1 VDEPIHNFY
10 FSTNRYLW
18 LSLIPKEHREEH
30 FPDSEKQ
37 IPRKLVTTSVFCEK
51 FWSDRHVNLTTEE
64 RNITAER
71 AWFGIRSFVKGSRI
85 ADTVAKNGLDSSLF
99 AQLSTAKEEIAQ
111 VYRSESEI
119 YFQEDELR
127 TLILIY
133 KKYANWLEKNEYYD
147 EMDIVRSA
155 INYSKGRADIYQENK
170 REIVS
175 LDKSRINEI
184 INSLNMSEE
193 TLQYKKDAYRAMKT
207 KKLTKE
213 MKMKYIN
220 FVKQWLDGSVRS
232 SPPVGVYGKERL
244 TIYKHRLSGAA
255 RLLFSWVQLDGYNR
269 DEPFLLIYNVVFD
282 HDAVNSYI
290 DEKLGKNKIE
300 LTSEGTTQNSNPKPE
315 RISSI
320 KDTMG
325 TGPTKPSPGK
335 ISMSAIDNIDMPHN
349 ITLDWE
355 QRRAIVANQPLL
367 VDGLAGT
374 GKTAVLSRRAV
385 FRAGYCDVS
394 TKILCIASNHSVVNR
409 LSSDVS
415 NLMSNNNY
423 WNKQIEWGFQQRLFG
438 IGLDSSEI
446 DTQLKISESCDHHKF
461 KFDEIILDE
470 CQDITPLEFDCLK
483 LFAKYND
490 VKRFSFAGD
499 PLQTLNPTGFDWG
512 RIRNLFVESIGED
525 LSENERNDIAKELQI
540 SKFHQN
546 YRSQGAIVE
555 LANSIQ
561 RHRSVVLGSK
571 DTINMIPYED
581 AGEPAHLL
589 QIMDA
594 EDKEAITTAL
604 INSGIGNVIVICWA
618 TDDHQLIE
626 MCTSEIGDEILKDA
640 WNRQDISE
648 EEQSS
653 FRTKLII
660 HSSSSIKGGEHTAV
674 LLYKF
679 GSNHDHKLD
688 SLLKE
693 HETISK
699 VEQID
704 QIPVSYAY
712 SRLYVAV
719 TRAFRNVYFAEDKD
733 GIDFWNKVKIKN
745 MDQSSLFSKVQSAK
759 AVKTIGDFLL
769 DDELTW
775 KNFKKYNRIWREDRD
790 KNALF
795 AAIRIMRHLIA
806 TNDDK
811 GNSKT
816 LAELEG
822 DKALYFDENSAVAED
837 KYKLAGKKSKYLP
850 LMYKRKAWMEIFEEI
865 GESQVPFDVAM
876 KLFCEFK
883 SNSSTTIEDLAIVSF
898 KEIIDKLD
906 STDTAFTE
914 YWKGCIEFEDFISA
928 LKRNYLKMFFRYTSN
943 IGEVTASNKKY
954 VDFFTFE
961 IIREMLKKKNKSWVF
976 AGEYVRFIDKYGKD
990 QKPKFDKTKDFT
1002 YAKSLEEGMRD
1013 LSGEEKVQYIEE
1025 HLSLVSKEIQAE
1037 WKRILCKA
1045 VDKIILDLPPKGFEP
1060 QSGGKMSFEIH
1071 KNKKPTQTQKLFDLL
1086 AKRQLNADESEGY
1099 TFRDAYS
1106 WCIEHILL
1114 ARNQVSEIDK
1124 YISLVKALE
1133 SPKMIGDKFAKQ
1145 VSWMNEDKIPITSI
1159 WVNSQMGNITK
1170 FSNKSDLK
1178 DLLDSAM
1185 AQARYYN
1192 KNKLWPG
1199 SQIFN
1204 KPMQLI
1210 NDHYEDGEPISWYI
1224 FSNLGGSIIEMI
1236 EKKLGGMIVSKSGE
1250 KEYSW
1255 FKLAEMVSSVVINH
1269 RGEIDEKLIKRM
1281 NTKTFKGKISLLGK
1295 AHLNLRIF
1303 TDTPN
1308 GKKLLKEMNG
1318 TNPISNKNMGKY
1330 IELLRKAELTE
1341 EADEASGRIMI
1352 DATTAVKQL
1361 GETKTIKD
1369 WIDKYHAS
1377 VKGLGNN
1384 SFFELEMFENMLK
1397 KSVKGLDLGDS
1408 DPFNKTNQEFTKIP
1422 SNVHALS
1429 EIWSEFAD
1437 AQRGKKS
1444 EFELV
1449 EMILSN
1455 IDDDNIPKLFL
1466 MIEHVIAYASLKIT
1480 KANVTEELARSLQ
1493 WTHQKL
1499 MNNAGANVDVPTGKT
1514 ATEEKIALAYQKQA
1528 ALHELSGYCYTKPKL
1543 FTEERLIFLVII
1555 ELSKKSN
1562 TYLKSLH
1569 SSFGLKGAATKK
1581 KYITGI
1587 CEYLG
1592 GTNLEEYNKFI
1603 SNLQ

>member
-1 VDEPIHNFY
+1 M
-10 FSTNRYLW
+10 W

-99 AQLSTAKEEIAQ
+99 AQLDGKMETPQ
-111 VYRSESEI
+111 VYRGESEL
-119 YFQEDELR
+119 YFQNDELR

-133 KKYANWLEKNEYYD
+133 KKYANWLEKKEYYD

-170 REIVS
+170 REIAS

-193 TLQYKKDAYRAMKT
+193 TLQYKKDAYRTMKT
-207 KKLTKE
+207 KKFTKE
-213 MKMKYIN
+213 MKTKYIN

-244 TIYKHRLSGAA
+244 TIYKYHLDNTV
-255 RLLFSWVQLDGYNR
+255 RLLFSWVQFDGFNR
-269 DEPFLLIYNVVFD
+269 GKPFLLIYNVVFN
-282 HDAVNSYI
+282 HDEVNSYI
-290 DEKLGKNKIE
+290 EEKLGKNAIE
-300 LTSEGTTQNSNPKPE
+300 FSSGEVTKNADPKADP
-315 RISSI
+315 ISSI
-320 KDTMG
+320 KETMG

-415 NLMSNNNY
+415 NLMSNTNY
-423 WNKQIEWGFQQRLFG
+423 WNKQIDWDFEQRLFG

-446 DTQLKISESCDHHKF
+446 DTQLKISESTKHHAF
-461 KFDEIILDE
+461 EFDEIILDE
-470 CQDITPLEFDCLK
+470 CQDITPLEFECLK

-525 LSENERNDIAKELQI
+525 LSENERNDIAKELKI

-589 QIMDA
+589 QIMDK

-626 MCTSEIGDEILKDA
+626 MCTSENADEILKDA
-640 WNRQDISE
+640 WTRQDISE
-648 EEQSS
+648 EEKSS

-679 GSNHDHKLD
+679 GSNHDNKLD
-688 SLLKE
+688 SLLEE
-693 HETISK
+693 HDSLSK

-759 AVKTIGDFLL
+759 AVKNIGDFFL

-775 KNFKKYNRIWREDRD
+775 KNFKKYSRIWREDRD

-806 TNDDK
+806 TNDEK
-811 GNSKT
+811 GNPKT

-837 KYKLAGKKSKYLP
+837 KYKLADKKSKYLP
-850 LMYKRKAWMEIFEEI
+850 LMYKRKGWMDISEEI

-876 KLFCEFK
+876 KLYCEFK
-883 SNSSTTIEDLAIVSF
+883 SNSSTTIENLTIVSF
-898 KEIIDKLD
+898 KEIIENLD
-906 STDTAFTE
+906 SSDKAFTE
-914 YWKGCIEFEDFISA
+914 YWKKEIVFEDFIKE
-928 LKRNYLKMFFRYTSN
+928 LKEDYLKMFLTSTTTIN
-943 IGEVTASNKKY
+943 QIIKDEKY
-954 VDFFTFE
+954 VEFFTFE
-961 IIREMLKKKNKSWVF
+961 NIREALKNKSRDF
-976 AGEYVRFIDKYGKD
+976 GREYVSFIDTHGD
-990 QKPKFDKTKDFT
+990 QQKPPFNKKEDFT
-1002 YAKSLEEGMRD
+1002 YAKSLEQGMID
-1013 LSGEEKVQYIEE
+1013 LKGEEKVRYIEE

-1037 WKRILCKA
+1037 WKRILCREL
-1045 VDKIILDLPPKGFEP
+1045 DKLIKELPSKGSFEA
-1060 QSGGKMSFEIH
+1060 QSGGKMSFETH
-1071 KNKKPTQTQKLFDLL
+1071 QNKEPTETQKLFDLL
-1086 AKRQLNADESEGY
+1086 DKRQLNTDETEGY

-1106 WCIEHILL
+1106 KCVEHILL
-1114 ARNQVSEIDK
+1114 ARNKKSEIDK
-1124 YISLVKALE
+1124 YISLVDALQ

-1145 VSWMNEDKIPITSI
+1145 VSWMNEDKIPITSN

-1170 FSNKSDLK
+1170 LSNKSDLK
-1178 DLLDSAM
+1178 EFLDSAM
-1185 AQARYYN
+1185 AQARNYN

-1199 SQIFN
+1199 LQIFN

-1210 NDHYEDGEPISWYI
+1210 NGHHEDKEPILWYI
-1224 FSNLGGSIIEMI
+1224 FSNLGDQIIDMI
-1236 EKKLGGMIVSKSGE
+1236 EGNLGGMIVSKSGE
-1250 KEYSW
+1250 KQYSW
-1255 FKLAEMVSSVVINH
+1255 AKLAGMLSYVLIHHRDEIN
-1269 RGEIDEKLIKRM
+1269 EKQIKRM
-1281 NTKTFKGKISLLGK
+1281 NNKKFKGKISLQAK
-1295 AHLNLRIF
+1295 AHLELRSF

-1330 IELLRKAELTE
+1330 IELLRKAVLTE
-1341 EADEASGRIMI
+1341 EAEEASGRIMI

-1361 GETKTIKD
+1361 GETKTIND

-1384 SFFELEMFENMLK
+1384 SFLKLEMFENMLK
-1397 KSVKGLDLGDS
+1397 KGVKGLDLGDS
-1408 DPFNKTNQEFTKIP
+1408 NPFNKTNQEFMKIP

-1429 EIWSEFAD
+1429 EIWSGFAD

-1466 MIEHVIAYASLKIT
+1466 MIEHVIVYASLKIA
-1480 KANVTEELARSLQ
+1480 KANVTSNLDTSLG
-1493 WTHQKL
+1493 WTYREL
-1499 MNNAGANVDVPTGKT
+1499 MNNADGNVEIPSGKT
-1514 ATEEKIALAYQKQA
+1514 ATEEKIALAYQKKA
-1528 ALHELSGYCYTKPKL
+1528 TLHELSGYCYNKRKL
-1543 FTEERLIFLVII
+1543 FTEEGLIFLVII

-1562 TYLKSLH
+1562 PYLNSLH

-1581 KYITGI
+1581 KYIIGI

-1592 GTNLEEYNKFI
+1592 GANLEEYNKFI